1 MQAPPGQQCQTVT
14 QQSKQQGGGG
24 ALESLIY
31 FLSIIMIICTFP
43 VSICA
48 CIRMVNDYERVV
60 IYRLGRLDGAKG
72 PGLFFIIPCMDDVI
86 PMDLRTMTYDV
97 PPQEILTKDSVT
109 VAIDAVVYYR
119 VVHPTM
125 CVNNIRDYTTG
136 IRLLSQTTLRNI
148 LGKKTLGGILSD
160 REEIS
165 HSMQTELDEAT
176 DPWGI
181 KVERVEVKDIRL
193 PHQMQRA
200 MAAEAEAA
208 REAQAKIIAAQGE
221 FDASKALADAAD
233 VIAQSKGAL
242 QLRFLQTLATIA
254 AEKNSTIVFPLPI
267 DMLPTK
273 N

>member
-1 MQAPPGQQCQTVT
+1 MGLVLMQVQPLNKNNTMQAPPGQQCQTVT

-24 ALESLIY
+24 TLESLIY

-60 IYRLGRLDGAKG
+60 IYRLGRL
-72 PGLFFIIPCMDDVI
+72 IPCMDDVI

-136 IRLLSQTTLRNI
+136 I
-148 LGKKTLGGILSD
+148 
-160 REEIS
+160 
-165 HSMQTELDEAT
+165 
-176 DPWGI
+176 
-181 KVERVEVKDIRL
+181 
-193 PHQMQRA
+193 
-200 MAAEAEAA
+200 
-208 REAQAKIIAAQGE
+208 
-221 FDASKALADAAD
+221 
-233 VIAQSKGAL
+233 
-242 QLRFLQTLATIA
+242 
-254 AEKNSTIVFPLPI
+254 
-267 DMLPTK
+267 
-273 N
+273 